1 VTTTDLPEESDRF
14 RRRYRLAGTNVLDE
28 VEAEVIGVSFGA
40 NGYTTAEQARDLTDR
55 LDLSAGDL
63 VLDVGG
69 GRGWPSR
76 YMQQLSSC
84 NIVVTDPI
92 LEGLEASN
100 RVGERN
106 PAAACT
112 GDKLPFRPSIF
123 DAVVHSDVLC

>member
-1 VTTTDLPEESDRF
+1 MSRTDLPEESDRF

-40 NGYTTAEQARDLTDR
+40 NGYTTADQAEDLTRR
-55 LDLSAGDL
+55 LGLSPGDL

-76 YMQQLSSC
+76 YIQELSGC
-84 NIVVTDPI
+84 GIVVTDPI
-92 LEGLEASN
+92 FEGLEASN
-100 RVGERN
+100 RLDGAS
-106 PAAACT
+106 PAAVCT
-112 GDKLPFRPSIF
+112 GSSLPFQPAVF